1 MNVAWISSFLYNA
14 CFVARKPLRVKSSW
28 LVLSAFLL
36 FSVLAAAS
44 VLPEKARG
52 QDYSPSTGLASDEPY
67 IHPALSK
74 PPYLIS
80 EWDTI
85 PANHSGSVL
94 LGLVLPLNE
103 GWKTYWRDPGDA
115 GLPTRLTLRPESRNV
130 QDLSLKWP
138 LPERMELLGLSTF
151 GYGSDQSGRVVLPV
165 EVQAIDPDQ
174 PLVLEATADYLVC
187 KTICLPMR
195 DSLSITLEPAPSGA
209 GVKGEGAALISAAMA
224 RVPLV
229 RQLNQPSEPR
239 LLHVARGQEG
249 DQLVLEAQVWSSQ
262 WTSPE
267 LIVEDGTGIAFEAPV
282 FTPEPDIGPGYGR
295 LRVSRPLS
303 SYSENNAQT
312 IRLTLYD
319 GKKSAEF
326 TLPATDLLPLQP
338 RPPETGLHWV
348 YMLSLAL
355 LGGFILNLMPCVLP
369 VLSLKI
375 IGLVQFNPEK
385 KHYKNPHKRGHMI
398 ATAAGILFTFWLFA
412 LVAWILRQASIQ
424 VGWGMQFHSPLFAG
438 GMMVALSIFIAHLL
452 GLFSFRLPAFLG
464 KTGTL
469 RTDYAGSFLTGVTAT
484 LLATP
489 CTAPFLGTAIGF
501 ALTGNALDIAMIFTG
516 LGLGMALPYLLIA
529 LFWRSNSS
537 AKSDVRILPKP
548 GPWLAYIK
556 PVMSLP
562 LFGTMLWLGWILSG
576 QVGTDK
582 ALIILAACSTGLLL
596 LAGNRL
602 ISAPALNPAG
612 WVVLAGALILT
623 GWADRQAIAASALED
638 DLPFQ
643 AFEPDRIPQLVEEGK
658 TVFVDITAKWCLT
671 CQWNKNT
678 VLLRDPVRSRLMS
691 ENIVLMQG
699 DWTLPDPEIA
709 DYLNGFGRFGIPFNA
724 VYSRATPHGHPLPEL
739 LSPDNV
745 LGHLSEDIPG

>member
-1 MNVAWISSFLYNA
+1 M
-14 CFVARKPLRVKSSW
+14 ARKPLRVKSSW
-28 LVLSAFLL
+28 PVLTAFLL

-52 QDYSPSTGLASDEPY
+52 QDYSPSTGLATDEPY
-67 IHPALSK
+67 IHPALNA

-85 PANHSGSVL
+85 PANYNGPVL

-130 QDLSLKWP
+130 QEISLHWP

-165 EVQAIDPDQ
+165 EAKAIDPAQ

-195 DSLSITLEPAPSGA
+195 DPLSITLEPAPSGD
-209 GVKGEGAALISAAMA
+209 GVKGAEAELISQAMA
-224 RVPLV
+224 RVPPM
-229 RQLNQPSEPR
+229 RQLNHPSEPR
-239 LLHVARGQEG
+239 LLHVARGQE
-249 DQLVLEAQVWSSQ
+249 DNQIVVEAQVWSSH
-262 WTSPE
+262 WTAGE
-267 LIVEDGTGIAFEAPV
+267 LIIEDGSGIAFEAPV

-303 SYSENNAQT
+303 SYSENNPQT

-326 TLPATDLLPLQP
+326 SLPVAELLPLQT

-375 IGLVQFNPEK
+375 IGLVQINPEK
-385 KHYKNPHKRGHMI
+385 NHSKRGHMI

-516 LGLGMALPYLLIA
+516 LGLGMALPYLIIA
-529 LFWRSNSS
+529 LFWPANSS

-562 LFGTMLWLGWILSG
+562 LFGTMLWLCWVLSG

-582 ALIILAACSTGLLL
+582 ALIILVACLTGLLL

-602 ISAPALNPAG
+602 VSAPALNPAG

>member
-1 MNVAWISSFLYNA
+1 MSCFLYNA

-28 LVLSAFLL
+28 LVYAAFLL
-36 FSVLAAAS
+36 FGLIGSAS
-44 VLPEKARG
+44 VSLDQVQG
-52 QDYSPSTGLASDEPY
+52 QGQAFSSSTQLEDDATSA
-67 IHPALSK
+67 HPALDE
-74 PPYLIS
+74 PPYLVS
-80 EWDTI
+80 EWATL
-85 PANHSGSVL
+85 PANHSGPIL
-94 LGLVLPLNE
+94 FGLVLPLND

-130 QDLSLKWP
+130 RDISLQWP

-151 GYGSDQSGRVVLPV
+151 GYGSDENGSVVLPV
-165 EVQAIDPDQ
+165 EARAIEPDQ

-195 DSLSITLEPAPSGA
+195 DPLSITLEPAPSGD
-209 GVKGEGAALISAAMA
+209 GVKGAEAELISQAMA
-224 RVPLV
+224 RVPPI

-239 LLHVARGQEG
+239 LLHVAQGNEDNR
-249 DQLVLEAQVWSSQ
+249 LVLEAQVWSSQ

-267 LIVEDGTGIAFEAPV
+267 LIIEDGTGIAFEAPV

-326 TLPATDLLPLQP
+326 SLPVAELLPLQP
-338 RPPETGLHWV
+338 QPRPEPAGFHWI

-375 IGLVQFNPEK
+375 IGILQSPKEK
-385 KHYKNPHKRGHMI
+385 SGYTKGHMI

-412 LVAWILRQASIQ
+412 LAAWLLRQASIQ

-452 GLFSFRLPAFLG
+452 GLFSFPLPAFLA
-464 KTGTL
+464 KTGAL

-501 ALTGNALDIAMIFTG
+501 ALTGNAFDIAMIFTG
-516 LGLGMALPYLLIA
+516 LGVGMALPYLIIA
-529 LFWRSNSS
+529 LFWRS
-537 AKSDVRILPKP
+537 AGIRILPKP

-562 LFGTMLWLGWILSG
+562 LLGTMLWLCWILSG
-576 QVGTDK
+576 QVGTNK
-582 ALIILAACSTGLLL
+582 ALIILAACLTGLLL

-612 WVVLAGALILT
+612 WVVLAAALILT

-643 AFEPDRIPQLVEEGK
+643 AFEPERIPQLVEEGK

-671 CQWNKNT
+671 CQWNKST
-678 VLLRDPVRSRLMS
+678 VLLRDPVRSHLMS
-691 ENIVLMQG
+691 EDIVLMQG

-709 DYLNGFGRFGIPFNA
+709 DYLNGFNRFGIPFNA
-724 VYSRATPHGHPLPEL
+724 VYSLEMPHGHPLPEL
-739 LSPDNV
+739 LSQDNV
-745 LGHLSEDIPG
+745 LRHLPGDIPG